1 VQTWTVQPTGQVQI
15 GKYCLSLAS
24 GTAQAGRAVVLS
36 TCGLA
41 ASQNWE
47 LYGGPVGVW
56 LVNAAAGLC
65 LADPGDRAK
74 SGTGLVLG
82 DCQLSDPG
90 ITWRVS

>member
-1 VQTWTVQPTGQVQI
+1 M
-15 GKYCLSLAS
+15 
-24 GTAQAGRAVVLS
+24 
-36 TCGLA
+36 
-41 ASQNWE
+41 
-47 LYGGPVGVW
+47 GVW

-90 ITWRVS
+90 VTWRVS